1 MLVVLGCRIAETHLS
16 RQCVFL
22 QQTALERIPE
32 PYNMKQP
39 ISNLGERNSGGGGGS
54 LTPVS

>member
-1 MLVVLGCRIAETHLS
+1 MVLVVLGCRIAETHLS

-32 PYNMKQP
+32 PQHKATHQQPRREKQW
-39 ISNLGERNSGGGGGS
+39 GGGGS